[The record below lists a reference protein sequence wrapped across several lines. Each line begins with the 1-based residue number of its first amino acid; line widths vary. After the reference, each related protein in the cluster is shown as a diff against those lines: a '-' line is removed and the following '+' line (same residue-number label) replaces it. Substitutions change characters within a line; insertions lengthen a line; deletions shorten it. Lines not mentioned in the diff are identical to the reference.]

1 MVGIS
6 LSLIIVQLKEARY
19 EDQFVPN
26 QNPFSSIN
34 LFVPASLKSHN
45 RNLCST
51 SIEWENIFL
60 SSLWKMIF
68 MKKKEKESDPLSSLS
83 ISPPLVENPSNKAQN
98 DVLRRLKILSR
109 IY

>member
-6 LSLIIVQLKEARY
+6 LSMIIVQLKEARY

-45 RNLCST
+45 RSLCST

-60 SSLWKMIF
+60 SNLWKIIIYE
-68 MKKKEKESDPLSSLS
+68 KKESDPLSSLS
-83 ISPPLVENPSNKAQN
+83 IPPPFS
-98 DVLRRLKILSR
+98 
-109 IY
+109 